1 MLIVCCSLMEKMEV
15 GETEDDGSSNSE
27 VGTCGGIAGAGTI
40 PYRQTGQEV
49 CLNNHACRHA
59 VWKIC
64 LQHVECFE
72 ELIRSLAWKSPKQ
85 IVHVVVIVVGVV
97 VVVSNAADTFV

>member
-1 MLIVCCSLMEKMEV
+1 M
-15 GETEDDGSSNSE
+15 EDDGSSNSE
-27 VGTCGGIAGAGTI
+27 GRICKVGGAGTI

-72 ELIRSLAWKSPKQ
+72 QLIRSLA
-85 IVHVVVIVVGVV
+85 
-97 VVVSNAADTFV
+97 